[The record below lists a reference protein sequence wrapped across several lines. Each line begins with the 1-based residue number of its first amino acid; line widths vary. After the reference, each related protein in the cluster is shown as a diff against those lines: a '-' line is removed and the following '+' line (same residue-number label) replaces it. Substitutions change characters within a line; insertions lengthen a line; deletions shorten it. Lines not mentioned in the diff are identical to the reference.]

1 MLLLDTHVLVWMDAD
16 DLALGPQA
24 RQAIRRAWS
33 VGEVAVSAISF
44 WEVAMLAQRGRLH
57 LPVPPDTWRADLL
70 GAGVREIPLDGRVA
84 VAAAGL
90 ENLHRDPA
98 DRIIVAS
105 ALASAGSLVTADA
118 GILEWT
124 GELSRID
131 ARR

>member
-1 MLLLDTHVLVWMDAD
+1 
-16 DLALGPQA
+16 
-24 RQAIRRAWS
+24 
-33 VGEVAVSAISF
+33 
-44 WEVAMLAQRGRLH
+44 
-57 LPVPPDTWRADLL
+57 
-70 GAGVREIPLDGRVA
+70 VA